1 MKKIFKNPTTTV
13 YEIKLRDG
21 ILQNTSNIGIG
32 DSGDKDPGSEGDYDD
47 IGARE
52 ENIDESNNRGS
63 VWDNLW

>member
-1 MKKIFKNPTTTV
+1 MKKIYKNPTTTV

-47 IGARE
+47 IGARDD
-52 ENIDESNNRGS
+52 NSNGGS
-63 VWDNLW
+63 IWDNVW